1 MGALAYRA
9 LCGIAARVVFWCVGV
24 PAAALFAA
32 YLAGIAAMC
41 AGELRAIRKNDRAGR
56 KRHEKTDPDL

>member
-9 LCGIAARVVFWCVGV
+9 LCEIAARMAFWCVGV
-24 PAAALFAA
+24 PVAALFAA

-41 AGELRAIRKNDRAGR
+41 AGELRAHPK
-56 KRHEKTDPDL
+56 KRPNREEAP